1 MTANSQAADGAGFQL
16 FASRS
21 KKQIP
26 IVQKSKFLSFI
37 TRRYKMRSLGIAL
50 TVLVVF
56 WTMGVSDVAAERI
69 RILDRCDPATF
80 NAAGPVLC
88 NPNFNGGVS
97 LDDFLELLTPAGF
110 GHPAWR
116 FNAPYVVID
125 PFERVR
131 VTNRGGEDHTFTEVP
146 ELEEGKNP
154 FGGGRVDALNAP
166 FGLTPLPQ
174 CGAAV
179 APVIHPG
186 DSTRIKK
193 LSEGTHY
200 FQCCIH
206 PWMHAIIQVG
216 SEQDAE

>member
-1 MTANSQAADGAGFQL
+1 MMTANSQAADGGGFQL

-88 NPNFNGGVS
+88 NPHSNGGVR
-97 LDDFLELLTPAGF
+97 LAAFLEHLTHAGF
-110 GHPAWR
+110 GH
-116 FNAPYVVID
+116 
-125 PFERVR
+125 
-131 VTNRGGEDHTFTEVP
+131 TT
-146 ELEEGKNP
+146 
-154 FGGGRVDALNAP
+154 
-166 FGLTPLPQ
+166 
-174 CGAAV
+174 C
-179 APVIHPG
+179 
-186 DSTRIKK
+186 
-193 LSEGTHY
+193 
-200 FQCCIH
+200 
-206 PWMHAIIQVG
+206 
-216 SEQDAE
+216 

>member
-1 MTANSQAADGAGFQL
+1 MGKIG
-16 FASRS
+16 
-21 KKQIP
+21 
-26 IVQKSKFLSFI
+26 
-37 TRRYKMRSLGIAL
+37 MAL
-50 TVLVVF
+50 TGLVVC
-56 WTMGVSDVAAERI
+56 WTLGVSDATAARVT
-69 RILDRCDPATF
+69 ILDRCDPATF
-80 NAAGPVLC
+80 NAGGTVLC
-88 NPNFNGGVS
+88 HPDFDGGVS
-97 LDDFLELLTPAGF
+97 LPDFLELLTPAGF

-116 FNAPYVVID
+116 FSAPYVAID
-125 PFERVR
+125 PDERVR

-179 APVIHPG
+179 APVLHPG
-186 DSTRIKK
+186 DRIQIKK

-216 SEQDAE
+216 SEQDTE

>member
-1 MTANSQAADGAGFQL
+1 
-16 FASRS
+16 
-21 KKQIP
+21 
-26 IVQKSKFLSFI
+26 
-37 TRRYKMRSLGIAL
+37 MRNLGIAL

-56 WTMGVSDVAAERI
+56 WTIGVNDAAAKRI

-80 NAAGPVLC
+80 NTPDRVLC
-88 NPNFNGGVS
+88 NPDFDGGVS
-97 LDDFLELLTPAGF
+97 LQDFQELLKPSGF

-125 PFERVR
+125 PDDRVR

-154 FGGGRVDALNAP
+154 FGGGRVNALNEP

-174 CGAAV
+174 CKADV

-186 DSTRIKK
+186 DSIHIKN

-200 FQCCIH
+200 YQCCIH
-206 PWMHAIIQVG
+206 PWMHAIIEVE
-216 SEQDAE
+216 SEDKDHQHHGHD

>member
-1 MTANSQAADGAGFQL
+1 
-16 FASRS
+16 
-21 KKQIP
+21 
-26 IVQKSKFLSFI
+26 
-37 TRRYKMRSLGIAL
+37 MRSLGIAL

-80 NAAGPVLC
+80 NATPAGVLC
-88 NPNFNGGVS
+88 DTNFDGGVS
-97 LDDFLELLTPAGF
+97 LQDFQELLTPPAF

-125 PFERVR
+125 PDDRVR

-146 ELEEGKNP
+146 EREEGKNP

-166 FGLTPLPQ
+166 FGLMPLPQ

-186 DSTRIKK
+186 DSIQIKK

-216 SEQDAE
+216 SEQDTD

>member
-1 MTANSQAADGAGFQL
+1 
-16 FASRS
+16 
-21 KKQIP
+21 
-26 IVQKSKFLSFI
+26 
-37 TRRYKMRSLGIAL
+37 MRNLGIAL
-50 TVLVVF
+50 IVLMVF
-56 WTMGVSDVAAERI
+56 WTIGVNDAAAKRI
-69 RILDRCDPATF
+69 SILDRCDPATF

-88 NPNFNGGVS
+88 NPDFDGGVS
-97 LDDFLELLTPAGF
+97 LQDFQELLKPSGF

-125 PFERVR
+125 PDDRVR

-154 FGGGRVDALNAP
+154 FGGGRVNALNEP

-174 CGAAV
+174 CKADV

-186 DSTRIKK
+186 DSIHIKN

-200 FQCCIH
+200 YQCCIH
-206 PWMHAIIQVG
+206 PWMHAIIEVE
-216 SEQDAE
+216 SEDKDHQNHGHD

>member
-1 MTANSQAADGAGFQL
+1 MEPGFSY
-16 FASRS
+16 SRRD
-21 KKQIP
+21 P
-26 IVQKSKFLSFI
+26 KSKFLSFI

-88 NPNFNGGVS
+88 NPNFDGGVS
-97 LDDFLELLTPAGF
+97 LEDFQELLTPAGF

-116 FNAPYVVID
+116 FNAPYVAID
-125 PFERVR
+125 PDERVR

-179 APVIHPG
+179 APMIHPG
-186 DSTRIKK
+186 DSIQIKK
-193 LSEGTHY
+193 LREGTHY

-216 SEQDAE
+216 SEKETELRPHR

>member
-1 MTANSQAADGAGFQL
+1 MMTANSQATDRAGFQL

-56 WTMGVSDVAAERI
+56 WTIGVSDVAAERI

-88 NPNFNGGVS
+88 NPDFDGGVT
-97 LDDFLELLTPAGF
+97 LDEFRELLSPSAF

-116 FNAPYVVID
+116 FNAPYVVIEPD
-125 PFERVR
+125 DKVR
-131 VTNRGGEDHTFTEVP
+131 VTNRGGEDHTFTEVS
-146 ELEEGKNP
+146 EQ
-154 FGGGRVDALNAP
+154 FGGGRVAGLNGP
-166 FGLTPLPQ
+166 LGLTALPQ
-174 CGAAV
+174 CAEAL
-179 APVIHPG
+179 APVIHPEDLVSG
-186 DSTRIKK
+186 HI
-193 LSEGTHY
+193 
-200 FQCCIH
+200 F
-206 PWMHAIIQVG
+206 
-216 SEQDAE
+216 